1 MRPLTIYSF
10 LVAALCFACVGFA
23 AAFLA
28 PKIGLLLL
36 SLETPFPLMSDS
48 YQGFSWDKRAFYLAI
63 TGLGFSLA
71 GLCSAMVPG
80 LWKRFSNKIAAI
92 TGVSLSFGA
101 LVWLVWEST
110 TLFVGATDIIFAGE
124 RKAQSY
130 RRVLEE
136 FTLVEAAEGRIAA
149 TNERI
154 RALLNFTPQ
163 PIPDLSLI
171 SRADAESRLNQLLRL
186 IETNQSPV
194 LAKQAL
200 ATMPLFAKLLPDGN
214 RKTSILLE
222 SANRITGQN
231 FQKVADFFEWV
242 KTQDSNGYIPITL
255 YQVTPPAKKT
265 QAPNNLCQIT
275 APPQKRRQ
283 HPPPASSLQLAPP
296 KFEC

>member
-48 YQGFSWDKRAFYLAI
+48 YQGFTWDKRAFYLAI
-63 TGLGFSLA
+63 AGLGFSLA

-92 TGVSLSFGA
+92 TGVSLSLGA
-101 LVWLVWEST
+101 LAWLVWEST
-110 TLFVGATDIIFAGE
+110 TLFIGATDIIFAGE
-124 RKAQSY
+124 RKTQSY

-163 PIPDLSLI
+163 PITDLSLI
-171 SRADAESRLNQLLRL
+171 SRADADSRLNQLLRL
-186 IETNQSPV
+186 IETKQSPA

-231 FQKVADFFEWV
+231 FQKVAEFIEWV

-255 YQVTPPAKKT
+255 YQVTPPAKKA
-265 QAPNNLCQIT
+265 QG
-275 APPQKRRQ
+275 PQ
-283 HPPPASSLQLAPP
+283 
-296 KFEC
+296 